1 MSRWTLRRRAARVV
15 LLNRRGEILL
25 LRGHDPA
32 DETKPPWWE
41 LPGGGID
48 GRETSAEGAARELYE
63 ETGLEAEIGP
73 CIWRLHNV
81 FDFGGIHFDQQ
92 EYLHVAYL
100 PADAAGGGDD
110 RPAIAPTHLEW
121 LEAQAFG
128 GHRWWPLDEL
138 LASPEP
144 TLPPRLREFLPA
156 VVAGELPDPPLDIGT
171 IPLDADL

>member
-1 MSRWTLRRRAARVV
+1 MTRWTLRRRAARVV
-15 LLNRRGEILL
+15 LLNRHGEILL

-32 DETKPPWWE
+32 DRTKPPWWE

-48 GRETSAEGAARELYE
+48 GMETSAEGAARELHE
-63 ETGLEAEIGP
+63 ETGLGADIGP

-92 EYLHVAYL
+92 EYLHVARL
-100 PADAAGGGDD
+100 RGDGED
-110 RPAIAPTHLEW
+110 RPDIAPTHLEW

-128 GHRWWPLDEL
+128 GHRWWGLDDL
-138 LASPEP
+138 LVSEEP

-156 VVAGELPDPPLDIGT
+156 VVAGDLPDPPIDIGT

>member
-1 MSRWTLRRRAARVV
+1 MV
-15 LLNRRGEILL
+15 LLNAHGELL
-25 LRGHDPA
+25 MIRGHDPA
-32 DETKPPWWE
+32 DRTRTPWWE
-41 LPGGGID
+41 IPGGGID
-48 GRETSAEGAARELYE
+48 PGETSAQGAARELYE
-63 ETGLEAEIGP
+63 ETGLDAEMGP

-92 EYLHVAYL
+92 EYLHLARL
-100 PADAAGGGDD
+100 RAPDGDQ

-128 GHRWWPLDEL
+128 GHQWWTVEDL

-156 VVAGELPDPPLDIGT
+156 VVAGDVPATPIDIGT
-171 IPLDADL
+171 LPLDAPL